1 MKMKT
6 LSTIAFAALA
16 AAFVSTAFANGVTKS
31 KPEDIAKLIPQE
43 TEDEYNKR
51 MAWWIH
57 DRFGM
62 FIHFGLYA
70 APARHEWMKKYE
82 RLSNEEYE
90 KYFENFNPDLFDA
103 KEWAKSA
110 KKAGMKYCVLTSKHH
125 EGFCL
130 FDSKYTDYKITNT
143 AFKRDLVKEFVEA
156 FRAEGLKVG
165 FYYSLIDWHHPD
177 FTIDNCHPLWGKVK
191 AEEFNKGRDMARYR
205 KYMLNQVTEL
215 LTNYGKIDIVWF
227 DFSYPGPDGKGRDDW
242 DSATIYSL
250 AKKLQPHIIIDNRL
264 DLNDVPGGT
273 DFITPEQFN
282 PSSWPKLNGKKY
294 AWETCQT
301 FSGSW
306 GYSRDEM
313 SWKSPKQAIFS
324 LVGAVAHGGNL
335 IMNVGPTARGE
346 FDYRAKERLDDFAKW
361 MRVNSRS
368 IYGCTE
374 APEKYETPEGTVLT
388 WNPETKR
395 LYIHFLYY
403 PAGQLGIKFGKDIR
417 YVQFLHDASEIK
429 LKAVG
434 QGGTFCD
441 HQSGF
446 DAHLFFPTVKPP
458 VEIPVIECF
467 MK

>member
-1 MKMKT
+1 
-6 LSTIAFAALA
+6 
-16 AAFVSTAFANGVTKS
+16 
-31 KPEDIAKLIPQE
+31 
-43 TEDEYNKR
+43 
-51 MAWWIH
+51 
-57 DRFGM
+57 
-62 FIHFGLYA
+62 
-70 APARHEWMKKYE
+70 
-82 RLSNEEYE
+82 
-90 KYFENFNPDLFDA
+90 
-103 KEWAKSA
+103 
-110 KKAGMKYCVLTSKHH
+110 
-125 EGFCL
+125 
-130 FDSKYTDYKITNT
+130 
-143 AFKRDLVKEFVEA
+143 
-156 FRAEGLKVG
+156 
-165 FYYSLIDWHHPD
+165 
-177 FTIDNCHPLWGKVK
+177 TIDNCHPLWGKVK

-242 DSATIYSL
+242 DSAAIYSL